1 MATHDIP
8 ETDWETYLSAFTQ
21 RHQGALVTIEDVDPM
36 TTPTIEAGGHLFV
49 SLSYSAEKGE
59 GGVIELVTTAAGG
72 ENDSRKTHTISAP
85 KAVFHKPGAGVLSSE
100 VNPDEVLEITS
111 GGKPPIHLLTFRHP

>member
-8 ETDWETYLSAFTQ
+8 RADWETYLSEFTE

-36 TTPTIEAGGHLFV
+36 TSPSVEAGDLSFV
-49 SLSYSAEKGE
+49 SIRYEEQGNE
-59 GGVIELVTTAAGG
+59 GGMIELVTGQDG
-72 ENDSRKTHTISAP
+72 QQKTHTIPAP
-85 KAVFHKPGAGVLSSE
+85 KAVFHKPGAGVMSSE

-111 GGKPPIHLLTFRHP
+111 GAKPPIHLLTFRHP

>member
-8 ETDWETYLSAFTQ
+8 RQDWESYLSQFTQ
-21 RHQGALVTIEDVDPM
+21 RHQGALITIEDVDPM
-36 TTPTIEAGGHLFV
+36 TDPAVEAGDLTFV
-49 SLSYSAEKGE
+49 SIGYKAEEGD
-59 GGVIELVTTAAGG
+59 GGVIELVTTSAGS
-72 ENDSRKTHTISAP
+72 DHQKTHAIPQP

>member
-8 ETDWETYLSAFTQ
+8 RNDWESYLSQFTQ

-36 TTPTIEAGGHLFV
+36 TNPTVEAGDRTFV
-49 SLSYSAEKGE
+49 SIGYKAEEGD
-59 GGVIELVTTAAGG
+59 GGVIELVTTSGG
-72 ENDSRKTHTISAP
+72 SDDQKTHAISHP

>member
-8 ETDWETYLSAFTQ
+8 QNDWDSYLSQFTQ

-36 TTPTIEAGGHLFV
+36 TNPTVEAGDLTFV
-49 SLSYSAEKGE
+49 SIDYKAEEGD
-59 GGVIELVTTAAGG
+59 GGVIELITTSGG
-72 ENDSRKTHTISAP
+72 SDHRKTHAIPHP